1 MSSFAG
7 SEFEKKLHCPTS
19 EVLLSYQ
26 QRDLNCGRTSQ
37 IASHLAEC
45 DFCAAELQLLSKCS
59 LAKESHECPPVPVSL
74 RALAE
79 GLFAINRFGDKDLLE
94 RAFGQSSRSDSA

>member
-7 SEFEKKLHCPTS
+7 SEFEKKLQCPTS

-26 QRDLNCGRTSQ
+26 QRDLNYGRTSQ

-45 DFCAAELQLLSKCS
+45 DFCAAELQLLSKYS
-59 LAKESHECPPVPVSL
+59 PAKEPYECPSVPVSL

-79 GLFAINRFGDKDLLE
+79 GLFAISRFGEKDLLE
-94 RAFGQSSRSDSA
+94 RAFGQGSQSDIA

>member
-19 EVLLSYQ
+19 EALLSYQ

-37 IASHLAEC
+37 IASHLAAC
-45 DFCAAELQLLSKCS
+45 DFCAAELWLISKYS
-59 LAKESHECPPVPVSL
+59 PAKESYECPPVPASL

-79 GLFAINRFGDKDLLE
+79 GLFAIKRFGEQVLLE
-94 RAFGQSSRSDSA
+94 RAFDQSSPGETA

>member
-7 SEFEKKLHCPTS
+7 SEFEKKLQCPTS

-37 IASHLAEC
+37 IASHLAAC
-45 DFCAAELQLLSKCS
+45 DFCAAELQLLSKYS
-59 LAKESHECPPVPVSL
+59 PAKESYECPPVPVSL

-79 GLFAINRFGDKDLLE
+79 GLFAIGRFGEKDLLE
-94 RAFGQSSRSDSA
+94 RAFGQGSQSDIA